1 MSIWYKLSLIC
12 SLLIAFQF
20 FWPIT
25 SVSFLEID
33 EEVLGNLTSEQSPAP
48 ELINTKTNV
57 YFFGD
62 IMLARDVERRMRQSG
77 VDFPFAQFSIPST
90 SYAVANF
97 ESAIPETHVPTA
109 NNTFRFST
117 PVASL
122 EAVAAAG
129 FTHLG
134 LANNHTFDFGLAGYN
149 HTVSAVWDR
158 GLVPFGHPSV
168 VSEPSYTVIEVDDK
182 EVGVLALHTLYSYPT
197 KETLAPVFQVMQEE
211 TDIQVAYVHWGEE
224 YVDTPTL
231 AQRNFAKLLAE
242 LGIDLVIGHHPHVV
256 QGLEMIENTLIVY
269 SLGNFIFDQYFSLAV
284 QQGLVTKL
292 VLGEQNYLE
301 IIPVSSLETRNQPTQ
316 MSAQNKAEFL
326 EYLASIS
333 DPSLKESILLGR
345 VPLASLLA
353 ITPEV
358 VIMTE

>member
-211 TDIQVAYVHWGEE
+211 TDIQVAYVHWGE
-224 YVDTPTL
+224 
-231 AQRNFAKLLAE
+231 